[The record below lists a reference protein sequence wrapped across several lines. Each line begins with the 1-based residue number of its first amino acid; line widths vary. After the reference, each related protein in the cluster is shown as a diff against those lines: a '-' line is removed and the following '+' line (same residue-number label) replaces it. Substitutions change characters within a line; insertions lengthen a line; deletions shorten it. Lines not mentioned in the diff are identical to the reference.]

1 MNAINAGIAFFLAVL
16 CLPACY
22 NIVKKD
28 ARFELQNAPLAT
40 GRFLSIIEQKNAAI
54 KSFKG
59 IGKIRVW
66 DLGFCRTSR
75 AAWLGAADG
84 RLRIEFLGLPGQPV
98 AKFIFNGSQYLFFSQ
113 TDQQIYRK
121 KSTDPNL
128 APITGVSIKASE
140 VLDFLAGGIPVYE
153 HDSVSLEQP
162 GSDGRYVVIFKKRWL
177 GVVEKIFFNGSVIEK
192 VEVFKWG
199 DKTYQAT
206 LNDMRT
212 VDGNPVPFFLEI
224 QNTDNQG
231 FSFSADRLWTDV
243 DVQPVMFEIVPKS
256 VE

>member
-1 MNAINAGIAFFLAVL
+1 MNAIKAGIVFFLAIL

-22 NIVKKD
+22 HIVKRDVPLK
-28 ARFELQNAPLAT
+28 LQNAPPAA

-59 IGKIRVW
+59 IGRIRVW
-66 DLGFCRTSR
+66 DSGFSRTSR
-75 AAWLGAADG
+75 AAWLGTADG

-98 AKFIFNGSQYLFFSQ
+98 AKFIFDGSQFLFFSQ
-113 TDQQIYRK
+113 TDQQIYRE

-128 APITGVSIKASE
+128 APITGISIKASE
-140 VLDFLAGGIPVYE
+140 VIDFLAGGIPVYE

-162 GSDGRYVVIFKKRWL
+162 GSDDRYVIIFKKRWL

-199 DKTYQAT
+199 SKIYQAT
-206 LNDMRT
+206 LKDMRT
-212 VDGNPVPFFLEI
+212 VSGNPVPFFLEI

-231 FSFSADRLWTDV
+231 FAFSVDRQWADI
-243 DVQPVMFEIVPKS
+243 DVQPAMFEFVPK
-256 VE
+256 